1 VDDPTSLIYDPIPKV
16 SIMEKKVK
24 LQKQKAYEYE
34 GHPIFKY
41 RLNLPSELIKEL
53 DWDKDSMLLLVKI
66 KDKKL
71 EIAKAG

>member
-1 VDDPTSLIYDPIPKV
+1 MTPYKLLFDL
-16 SIMEKKVK
+16 EKKVK

-41 RLNLPSELIKEL
+41 RLNLPSDMVRELA
-53 DWDKDSMLLLVKI
+53 WDKDNIELAVKV
-66 KDKKL
+66 KDKNL

>member
-1 VDDPTSLIYDPIPKV
+1 MTPYLPNV
-16 SIMEKKVK
+16 STVEKKVK

-41 RLNLPSELIKEL
+41 RLNIPSELIKEL
-53 DWDKDSMLLLVKI
+53 DWDKDSMLLRVKI

-71 EIAKAG
+71 EISRSST

>member
-1 VDDPTSLIYDPIPKV
+1 MA
-16 SIMEKKVK
+16 MEKTVK

-41 RLNLPSELIKEL
+41 RLNIPSDMIRELG
-53 DWDKDSMLLLVKI
+53 WDKNNTELAI
-66 KDKKL
+66 RTKDKKL

>member
-1 VDDPTSLIYDPIPKV
+1 V
-16 SIMEKKVK
+16 EKKVK

-41 RLNLPSELIKEL
+41 RLNLPSDMVKEL
-53 DWDKDSMLLLVKI
+53 GWDRDSLNLLIRI

>member
-1 VDDPTSLIYDPIPKV
+1 MA
-16 SIMEKKVK
+16 MEKTVK

-41 RLNLPSELIKEL
+41 RLNIPGDMVRELG
-53 DWDKDSMLLLVKI
+53 WDKGNTELSI
-66 KDKKL
+66 RTKDKKM

>member
-1 VDDPTSLIYDPIPKV
+1 VT
-16 SIMEKKVK
+16 EKKVK

-41 RLNLPSELIKEL
+41 RLNLPTDMVKEL
-53 DWDKDSMLLLVKI
+53 GWDKDSTELTVRT

-71 EIAKAG
+71 EIGKS

>member
-1 VDDPTSLIYDPIPKV
+1 MTPYNICSGL
-16 SIMEKKVK
+16 EKKVK

-41 RLNLPSELIKEL
+41 RLNIPSELIKEL